1 MTAPAY
7 PAYLALARSG
17 ELKQRAQTALAGLA
31 NCRGCPRQCQVDR
44 AHDQKGICR
53 IGGQA
58 RVASCGPHLGE
69 EDCLRGWRGSGTIF
83 FSGCNLLC
91 VFCQNWDIS
100 HDLDGALVTA
110 RQLAGFMLELQAQ
123 GCHNINWVTPSHVVP
138 QALEALVLA
147 AEEGLRLPI
156 VYNSGGYDALETL
169 RLLDGV
175 VDIYMPDF
183 KFWEPAVGARLAK
196 APDYPEAAQQALRE
210 MHRQVGV
217 LALDERGLAR
227 RGVLVRH
234 LVMPNRAAGTAQVAK
249 WLAQE
254 LSPDT
259 YINLMAQYRPAG
271 DVLCAEPADRYHD
284 LARPIT
290 TAEFRAA
297 LAEARAA
304 GLHRFDERRSAFV
317 WSKDDLEL

>member
-1 MTAPAY
+1 MTTPAY
-7 PAYLALARSG
+7 PAYLALAQSG
-17 ELKQRAQTALAGLA
+17 ELKQRAQTALEGLA
-31 NCRGCPRQCQVDR
+31 NCRGCPRRCQVDR
-44 AHDQKGICR
+44 AQDQKGICR
-53 IGGQA
+53 IGRQA
-58 RVASCGPHLGE
+58 RVASYGPHLGE
-69 EDCLRGWRGSGTIF
+69 EDCLRGWRGSGTVF

-100 HDLDGALVTA
+100 HDCEGALVTA
-110 RQLAGFMLELQAQ
+110 PQLAGFMLELQAQ

-147 AEEGLRLPI
+147 AEHGLRLPI

-183 KFWEPAVGARLAK
+183 KFWDPAVGARLAR
-196 APDYPEAAQQALRE
+196 APDYPEAARQALRE

-234 LVMPNRAAGTAQVAK
+234 LVMPNGAAGTAQVAK

-259 YINLMAQYRPAG
+259 YINVMAQYRPAG
-271 DVLCAEPADRYHD
+271 GVLCAEPADRYGD
-284 LARPIT
+284 LARAIT

-304 GLHRFDERRSAFV
+304 GLHRFDERR
-317 WSKDDLEL
+317 